1 MFHLDD
7 WQKQSKKMEMYLNE
21 HATDNEFDI
30 VNRTLDKAFDMGLAS
45 YDQIF
50 TAKDAFIW
58 FALFQKFNNIEPSS
72 DKFTTFLDAFV
83 NELHSRCV

>member
-1 MFHLDD
+1 MTMFHLDD
-7 WQKQSKKMEMYLNE
+7 WQKQSKKMGMYLNE

-50 TAKDAFIW
+50 TAKMRLSGLHYFKNSTILNLVAINSQHFSM
-58 FALFQKFNNIEPSS
+58 PS
-72 DKFTTFLDAFV
+72 
-83 NELHSRCV
+83 